1 MRILLLLS
9 VSLAAQPLYEQANAH
24 LQAGRLAE
32 AEAGYRAQLKVTPN
46 HAEALANLGAVL
58 SKREKFNEAVTAYQ
72 RALKLR
78 PDLAPLHLNLG
89 LAYFKSRRWAEVIWV
104 A

>member
-32 AEAGYRAQLKVTPN
+32 ASFAAFPGNRQA
-46 HAEALANLGAVL
+46 A
-58 SKREKFNEAVTAYQ
+58 RCC
-72 RALKLR
+72 
-78 PDLAPLHLNLG
+78 
-89 LAYFKSRRWAEVIWV
+89 
-104 A
+104 